1 LCAKEVG
8 QEEVTALTATGG
20 LFNVGVAPGL
30 GLVDA
35 QAEQVYARKMLK
47 DFNETCG
54 AEPLGP
60 SKGTSK
66 KKAKN
71 TARRSEDAEG
81 TGNPEGDLEACESK
95 EPLEIAKVFAARLLK
110 YITEARRGW
119 QELQRKPHAR
129 SLCMELKDFEQ
140 TGQDAYD
147 VLQVLI
153 ERSCNDARI
162 LQPVQDSVS
171 EAVTWFDVEGRGI
184 LEGFKRT
191 LLKDTRPQG
200 KKKRKAVDN
209 ESNA

>member
-1 LCAKEVG
+1 LCAKEVS
-8 QEEVTALTATGG
+8 QDEVTALTATGG

-30 GLVDA
+30 GLVNA

-60 SKGTSK
+60 SKGASK
-66 KKAKN
+66 KKGKN
-71 TARRSEDAEG
+71 TSKPSEDTEG
-81 TGNPEGDLEACESK
+81 TGNPEEDLEACESK

-129 SLCMELKDFEQ
+129 SLCSELKDFEQ
-140 TGQDAYD
+140 RGQAAYD
-147 VLQVLI
+147 ELQVLI
-153 ERSCNDARI
+153 ELSCNDADS

-171 EAVTWFDVEGRGI
+171 DAVTWFDVEGRGI

-200 KKKRKAVDN
+200 KKKKKAVDN